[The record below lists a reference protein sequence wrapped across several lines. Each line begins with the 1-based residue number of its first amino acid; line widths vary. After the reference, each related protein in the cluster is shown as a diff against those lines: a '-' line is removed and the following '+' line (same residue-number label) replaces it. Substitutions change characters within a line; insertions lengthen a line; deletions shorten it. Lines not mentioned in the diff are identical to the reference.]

1 MPFIMTLSGSSEL
14 TVSGGSQVA
23 SGQAQVWAIVEG
35 ILASGEMWEM
45 MAKDPPTSAILKV
58 SEMDPSEPLQFSGT
72 ASAHCNPLG
81 NHDIY

>member
-1 MPFIMTLSGSSEL
+1 M
-14 TVSGGSQVA
+14 A